1 VRQIDADSKYI
12 RQLIELRN
20 AISEWDLEL
29 DAIGFF
35 SLNMGINERLK
46 NG

>member
-1 VRQIDADSKYI
+1 MD
-12 RQLIELRN
+12 LRD
-20 AISEWDLEL
+20 AISDWDLEL
-29 DAIGFF
+29 DAIGFL